1 MTISLVC
8 FTVLNKL
15 VSLVP
20 SHPADGFDGSYPDVG
35 RSPSFLDG
43 KAQKEII
50 ARDFDASLDFKDNS
64 GHWTS
69 SQEASLSASASGSGS
84 GSGSGP
90 GTSSGSGSN
99 DSSEQKSR
107 LQ

>member
-1 MTISLVC
+1 MN
-8 FTVLNKL
+8 VLAY
-15 VSLVP
+15 LVP
-20 SHPADGFDGSYPDVG
+20 SQPADGYDGYYPDVG
-35 RSPSFLDG
+35 RSPSFLEG

-69 SQEASLSASASGSGS
+69 SQEASLSASGSGS

-99 DSSEQKSR
+99 DSSG
-107 LQ
+107 